1 MNETNGKV
9 ARLEMFARAGRE
21 HFDRTGDLDKR
32 YVDQIVVPQFA
43 DVLDALCLGIEESP
57 HIVIEGETACVIH
70 YTSISTLV
78 SLLRGAEVD
87 NISLNEFV
95 DSRSSSLRL
104 YASSHFNDPDEGNY
118 FIRYL
123 NLPKEHDWVG
133 EKTATH
139 AYIASFIIPDPHPR
153 RDMSDNL
160 AFWRTYGRE
169 GTGCS
174 LTLRIPSRHLS
185 KVVYGSTAIPD
196 IRDRLIP
203 VLDVLKP
210 LVAIRQRSIGWN
222 IQEVLAEAFWKSLAK
237 VRYLY
242 KSQAY
247 DYERECRF
255 VIPEAGD
262 KTEIFFEIEEQGE
275 AVTRV
280 RHYKEHPDLS
290 VKSILSTGSSITL
303 GPCVPDP
310 YNLTF
315 YLEDLKVKAGLRE
328 PQVKVSRIPYRVP

>member
-1 MNETNGKV
+1 MNETSEKV
-9 ARLEMFARAGRE
+9 ARLAAFVRAGRE
-21 HFDRTGDLDKR
+21 HFDQTGGLNEG
-32 YVDQIVVPQFA
+32 YVDEIVVPQ
-43 DVLDALCLGIEESP
+43 LTDALNVLCLDIEESR
-57 HIVIEGETACVIH
+57 HIVAGEAASVIH

-87 NISLNEFV
+87 SVSLA
-95 DSRSSSLRL
+95 DSRPASLRL

-118 FIRYL
+118 FVRYL

-174 LTLRIPSRHLS
+174 LKLNVPSRHLRT
-185 KVVYGSTAIPD
+185 VVYDPTAIPG
-196 IRDRLIP
+196 IRERLIP
-203 VLDVLKP
+203 VLDALKP
-210 LVAIRQRSIGWN
+210 LVTIRRQSIKSHSRK
-222 IQEVLAEAFWKSLAK
+222 VLAEAFWRSLAK

-247 DYERECRF
+247 DYEGECRF
-255 VIPEAGD
+255 VIPEVGD
-262 KTEIFFEIEEQGE
+262 KTEIFFEIEEQGG

-290 VKSILSTGSSITL
+290 VKGILSTGSSITL

-315 YLEDLKVKAGLRE
+315 YLEDLKVKAGLSGPEVR
-328 PQVKVSRIPYRVP
+328 VSRIPYRVP